1 MMRRLIELVVAIPA
15 ALVALPLVA
24 AVAVVVLLVMGRPL
38 LFRQARSGRR
48 GEPFTL
54 LKFRTMR
61 APPPGADP
69 LADDAGRTPPVG
81 QLLRR
86 LRLDELPQLLNVVR
100 GDMGIIGP
108 RPLLPQTIVSL
119 GERGQRR
126 GAIRPGLTGWAQV
139 NGGPVLSDD
148 DKIAL
153 DLWYVENRG
162 AWLDLTILL
171 RTLGVLVLGDRVHP
185 AAVEYAHAGHRRRRG

>member
-1 MMRRLIELVVAIPA
+1 MRRLIDLLVAIPA
-15 ALVALPLVA
+15 GLVALPLA
-24 AVAVVVLLVMGRPL
+24 AVVALLVLMVMGRPL
-38 LFRQARSGRR
+38 LFRQARSGRD
-48 GEPFTL
+48 GNPFTL

-61 APPPGADP
+61 AAAPGADP
-69 LADDAGRTPPVG
+69 LGDDAGRTPLLGHV
-81 QLLRR
+81 LRR

-100 GDMGIIGP
+100 GHMGIIGP
-108 RPLLPQTIVSL
+108 RPLLPQTMETL
-119 GERGQRR
+119 GERGRRR

-153 DLWYVENRG
+153 DLWYVENRD
-162 AWLDLTILL
+162 ARLDLRILL

-185 AAVEYAHAGHRRRRG
+185 AAVEYAHAGHRRRRS